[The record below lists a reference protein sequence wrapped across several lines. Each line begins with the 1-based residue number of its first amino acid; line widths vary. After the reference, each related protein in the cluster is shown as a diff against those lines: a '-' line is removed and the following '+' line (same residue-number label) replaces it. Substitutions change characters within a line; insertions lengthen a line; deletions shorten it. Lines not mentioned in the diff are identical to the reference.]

1 MSRPNPTDATPCT
14 DAPGRRAATPV
25 HWQHPRHI
33 MHRMAQTLTPLHAEP
48 PMGEI
53 TLRTHQHEAVAQLTR
68 MLAEYR
74 GALLADDVGL
84 GKTFVALALSRQYD
98 TVHVVAPASL
108 LPTWRTAAA
117 RAGIPQL
124 QCHSL
129 HAWSRAAPPTIPTR
143 GSSLVIIDEA
153 HHLRNPNTTRYR
165 QLADSVAA
173 CDVLLLSATPVH
185 NRPQDLRA
193 LLALFRGQRL
203 DALDDQHLARMVLRR
218 RAEDLDH
225 ETRQDSSLKPQRIAH
240 PTIREPQD
248 HEVLGA
254 ILALPAPLPAH
265 DGAVAGALIRLGLL
279 RAWCSSDAALVHAL
293 TRRRLRGE
301 ALRDALCTG
310 RHLTHD
316 ELRHWVIGDDAG
328 QLAFPEL
335 LATHAVESGD
345 LLTVLDRHL
354 DAIAA
359 LARHVARTQPT
370 PRDLTR
376 ANHVRG
382 ILARHPQQ
390 PVVAFS
396 QYTRTVQALFR
407 ALSDIAGVG
416 AIMGSQARIA
426 SGPLPRQELLGL
438 FAPSGSGR
446 PPPPPM
452 QRARLLLTT
461 DLLAEGVNLQDAGV
475 VIHLDLP
482 WTHAMLVQREGR
494 ALRMHSPHRAVH
506 VYTLGPDEHVAA
518 VLRAEQRVLGKRHLG
533 QRLVGAEQGA
543 PQSAAD
549 WQAAWQRMLKRWLQR
564 APKQPLQSVAADQS
578 SSCAPEPAN
587 AAVRASSRLQP
598 DTLCALVLVSG
609 QHDPLVLKAR
619 RHANGRWRWTCI
631 RHPRAVLRVAR
642 LWQAGSAQTSLHTVP
657 RSTAAQA
664 VRRVQRT
671 LRRLHEAEQLRR
683 LIGPSGVGLPPAV
696 LQMTERLSQLER
708 SWPLPRRRQHAER
721 LAAARRCL
729 RLVRGAA
736 AESACARW
744 LRRMPTPDAWAAL
757 ADREAA
763 QRAWIEA
770 WQHEPVLARLM
781 ADAREDSP
789 THTTAATNTM
799 MLILLAR

>member
-1 MSRPNPTDATPCT
+1 
-14 DAPGRRAATPV
+14 
-25 HWQHPRHI
+25 
-33 MHRMAQTLTPLHAEP
+33 
-48 PMGEI
+48 MGEI
-53 TLRTHQHEAVAQLTR
+53 TLRAHQHEAVAQLTR

-98 TVHVVAPASL
+98 TVHVVAPATL

-117 RAGIPQL
+117 RAGIAQL

-129 HAWSRAAPPTIPTR
+129 HAWSRPNPPALHTR
-143 GSSLVIIDEA
+143 GTSLVIVDEA

-185 NRPQDLRA
+185 NRSQDLRA

-203 DALDDQHLARMVLRR
+203 DALDDRSLARMVLRR
-218 RAEDLDH
+218 RADDVDRDTPEGSAL
-225 ETRQDSSLKPQRIAH
+225 RPRRIAH

-248 HEVLGA
+248 REVLGA
-254 ILALPAPLPAH
+254 ILSLPAPLPAH

-279 RAWCSSDAALVHAL
+279 RAWCSSDAALAHAL

-316 ELRHWVIGDDAG
+316 ELRHWVLGDDAG

-335 LATHAVESGD
+335 LATHVVESGD

-354 DAIAA
+354 DAVAA
-359 LARHVARTQPT
+359 LARHLARAQPSLH
-370 PRDLTR
+370 DQAR

-416 AIMGSQARIA
+416 AIMGTQARIA

-438 FAPSGSGR
+438 FAPSGNGR
-446 PPPPPM
+446 PPPPPI
-452 QRARLLLTT
+452 QRVRLLLTT
-461 DLLAEGVNLQDAGV
+461 DLMAEGVNLQDAAV
-475 VIHLDLP
+475 VVHLDLP

-518 VLRAEQRVLGKRHLG
+518 VLRAEQRVLGKRQLG
-533 QRLVGAEQGA
+533 QRLVGTERGA

-549 WQAAWQRMLKRWLQR
+549 WEAAWQRMLKRWRRLTSGKT
-564 APKQPLQSVAADQS
+564 ASVRPSPDT
-578 SSCAPEPAN
+578 PEPMY
-587 AAVRASSRLQP
+587 AAVRGSSRLQA
-598 DTLCALVLVSG
+598 DTLCALVLASG
-609 QHDPLVLKAR
+609 QLEPLVLKAHR
-619 RHANGRWRWTCI
+619 NSNGRWRWTCT
-631 RHPRAVLRVAR
+631 RHPRATLRVAR
-642 LWQAGSAQTSLHTVP
+642 LWHTHSASESLHSVS
-657 RSTAAQA
+657 RAQA
-664 VRRVQRT
+664 VRAVRR
-671 LRRLHEAEQLRR
+671 LRRALRRIHETEQLRR
-683 LIGPSGVGLPPAV
+683 MLGPSEVATSPV
-696 LQMTERLSQLER
+696 VMQMTERLAQLER
-708 SWPLPRRRQHAER
+708 SWPLPLRRQHAER
-721 LAAARRCL
+721 LSVARRCL
-729 RLVRGAA
+729 MRVRGAA

-744 LRRMPTPDAWAAL
+744 LRRAPTLDARVAL
-757 ADREAA
+757 ADVTAA
-763 QRAWIEA
+763 QIAWVEA

-781 ADAREDSP
+781 ADARENSQ

-799 MLILLAR
+799 MLILLGR